1 MKRRVIINIMSKN
14 GGKMDLT
21 KEKEKKKHGLGS
33 KGYSLVELMVVIA
46 IMAIL
51 AATGT
56 GIYTGYIEKA
66 KTATLLETARQIKE
80 ALMVCETEYLA
91 LHDVDAMTFWSEEF
105 LAKPNDPDSVLYP
118 YVGEVTEDCTGY
130 TLKTGK
136 SADGAPQIKG
146 FTYDTTDYRVVWRR
160 DGDLTVTKKEE

>member
-1 MKRRVIINIMSKN
+1 M
-14 GGKMDLT
+14 T
-21 KEKEKKKHGLGS
+21 KEKTKCRLGK

-56 GIYTGYIEKA
+56 GIYKGYIDKA
-66 KTATLLETARQIKE
+66 RTAGLLETAHQIKE

-91 LHDVDAMTFWSEEF
+91 LHDVDAMTFWNEAF

-136 SADGAPQIKG
+136 SSGGTPQIKG
-146 FTYDTTDYRVVWRR
+146 FTYDTAEYRVVWKR
-160 DGDLTVTKKEE
+160 DGDITVTKKE